1 MRYYVRRLAFCIS
14 GVLGAD
20 GVPGVSW
27 RVIGERGVSSPTTN
41 HVSPLTVVSDPGI
54 TGAVS
59 VLSGA
64 FVTFLEQIPQST
76 SFRASTLEQ
85 KNPPQKPN
93 CVCRQI

>member
-1 MRYYVRRLAFCIS
+1 MRYYVRRLAFSVS
-14 GVLGAD
+14 GVLGDD
-20 GVPGVSW
+20 GVLGVSW

-41 HVSPLTVVSDPGI
+41 HLSPLTVVSDPGI
-54 TGAVS
+54 TAVS